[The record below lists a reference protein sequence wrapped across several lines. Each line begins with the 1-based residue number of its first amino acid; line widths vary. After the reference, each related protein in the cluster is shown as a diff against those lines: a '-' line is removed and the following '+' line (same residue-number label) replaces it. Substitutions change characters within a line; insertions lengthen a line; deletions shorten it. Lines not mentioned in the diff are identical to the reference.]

1 MDRAFDDLW
10 DERDDEEDEV
20 EAEPEVDE
28 ASGDDDDPEAF
39 FFGDSGASVSIR
51 FDHTPYDRQFVPEW
65 DDEYEPNT
73 EVLEK
78 LAICIRDDQPVL
90 LVGPKGCG
98 KTSAIE
104 SLAAA
109 VKQPLRRINLT
120 NQTRVRDFVGYRTL
134 EYEKDD
140 DGDVRQFI
148 SWVDN
153 ILPDAA
159 RNNHWLL
166 VDEIDASPPGVT
178 LVMQSV
184 LEPRRQLFLPE
195 NGGEIVTPP
204 GKVKGQ
210 PNEMDKRRFRI
221 FATANTLG
229 YGDDTGF
236 YAGTNVMN
244 AAMLDRFAIVR
255 VDYPKPEIERS
266 ILKARTGLCRTVL
279 KKMVEFAALIRKAV
293 VEDDTG
299 ITIST
304 RQLVQWG
311 KMIASIWG
319 GDPAKFIYPVTDD
332 PSELCQRA
340 ITLAYEMNVS
350 GRLPGDDEDFY
361 AGVFQRVFD
370 FSPRAA

>member
-1 MDRAFDDLW
+1 MD
-10 DERDDEEDEV
+10 
-20 EAEPEVDE
+20 EAEAEESTDE
-28 ASGDDDDPEAF
+28 PAEEPEAF
-39 FFGDSGASVSIR
+39 FFGETGAAVSIR
-51 FDHTPYDRQFVPEW
+51 FDHTPHDRKFVPEW
-65 DDEYEPNT
+65 DDQYEPN
-73 EVLEK
+73 EEILER

-98 KTSAIE
+98 KTTAVE
-104 SLAAA
+104 ALAAA

-134 EYEKDD
+134 EYEEDD
-140 DGDVRQFI
+140 DGNVRQFI

-153 ILPDAA
+153 ILPDSA

-166 VDEIDASPPGVT
+166 IDEIDAAPPGVS
-178 LVMQSV
+178 LVLQSV

-195 NGGEIVTPP
+195 NGGETVTPP
-204 GKVKGQ
+204 GKDPGQ

-244 AAMLDRFAIVR
+244 SAMLDRFAVIR
-255 VDYPKPEIERS
+255 VDYPKAEVETS
-266 ILKARTGLCRTVL
+266 ILKSRTGLSRTIL
-279 KKMVEFAALIRKAV
+279 KKMVEFAGMIREAV
-293 VEDDTG
+293 NSDETG

-311 KMIASIWG
+311 KMIASIWTAG
-319 GDPAKFIYPVTDD
+319 GEPPSKFVFPATDN
-332 PSELCQRA
+332 PTELAQRA
-340 ITLAYEMNVS
+340 ITLAYDMNVA

-361 AGVFQRVFD
+361 AGVFQRVFN
-370 FSPRAA
+370 FAPKAS